1 MGKFDLQKYLAE
13 NKLIKEEEQPK
24 KLPSEVI
31 TIQKYLEGS
40 GKSSLKAINTPQEL
54 KSVLGIIFAN
64 MADTMKKNAN
74 ALKVLDIIN
83 ARLK

>member
-1 MGKFDLQKYLAE
+1 MEKFDLQKYLAE

-24 KLPSEVI
+24 KLPSEVT
-31 TIQKYLEGS
+31 TIQKYLEGG

-64 MADTMKKNAN
+64 MADTLKKNAN

>member
-1 MGKFDLQKYLAE
+1 MEKFDLQKYLAE

-24 KLPSEVI
+24 KLPAEVI